1 MADAPTRRQLAGR
14 SVYFEL
20 LHTHDRLQGEFAQL
34 FKQRGLTHAQFN
46 VLRILRGGGPDGL
59 TCQQVGERLIHRL
72 PDVTRLLDRMEAAKL
87 VSRERSPTDRR
98 VVLVRLT
105 AEGRRMVDDLDEPVL
120 SLHERQVA
128 HLTARDLEEL
138 ATLLARLRQRPE

>member
-46 VLRILRGGGPDGL
+46 VLRILRGGGAEGL
-59 TCQQVGERLIHRL
+59 TCQQIGERLI
-72 PDVTRLLDRMEAAKL
+72 
-87 VSRERSPTDRR
+87 DRR
-98 VVLVRLT
+98 VVVVRLT
-105 AEGRRMVDDLDEPVL
+105 DEGRSKVDELDVPVL
-120 SLHERQVA
+120 ALHERQVA
-128 HLTARDLEEL
+128 HLSTRELEDLTA
-138 ATLLARLRQRPE
+138 LLARLRQPPA

>member
-46 VLRILRGGGPDGL
+46 VLRILRGGGEEGL
-59 TCQQVGERLIHRL
+59 TCQQIGERLIHRL
-72 PDVTRLLDRMEAAKL
+72 PDVTRLLDRMEAAGL
-87 VSRERSPTDRR
+87 VSRERNPSDRR
-98 VVLVRLT
+98 VVVVRLT
-105 AEGRRMVDDLDEPVL
+105 DEGRRKVDDLDGPVL
-120 SLHERQVA
+120 ALHERQVA
-128 HLTARDLEEL
+128 HLSTRELEDLTA
-138 ATLLARLRQRPE
+138 LLARLRQPPA